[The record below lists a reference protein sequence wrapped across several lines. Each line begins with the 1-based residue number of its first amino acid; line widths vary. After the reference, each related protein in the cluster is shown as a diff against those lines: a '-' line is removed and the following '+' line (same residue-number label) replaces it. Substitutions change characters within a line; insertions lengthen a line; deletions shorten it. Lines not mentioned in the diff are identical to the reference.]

1 MKKSLIFTVLATV
14 VLLALGSVPSRTAE
28 AQQFFD
34 KLTVVAIDRYSISS
48 GDAND
53 DLVNTFM
60 GLLCNLKEDEPVVF
74 VFTDDLSDTY
84 GPLYGNAD
92 DSAELRSQVSTA
104 IGSGSA
110 SAPVDIASSLSSIYD
125 YMTSVHVREEGSIY
139 LVTASEDY
147 TVSDQMPTD
156 ISSALDPIV
165 ERGWNV
171 FTATVPGTNSALVS
185 DLEKI
190 SVNSGGESFA
200 LTIPEG
206 IEEFMDRSLRMK
218 SRGALNHAGQASLS
232 DNPVFEVDLDI
243 VPSTRWANVVF
254 VREDPQ
260 TSFRITNPDGLESS
274 YGDRTSSSVIE
285 FPHMVIWQVID
296 PVQGNWKAEA
306 RGGRGVVSANL
317 HLINRY
323 TVELQDMGAVPV
335 DHPETL
341 IVAAVLDRGELV
353 SPDATVEARVT
364 GPSGDSIVHELNDG
378 GVEGDS
384 IPLDGYFSLTLP
396 PLREEG
402 RYDVELRLSWPDV
415 DHSIISLAQF
425 EAQHFPTI
433 EVTPNMVEG
442 LKPGVTEK
450 IASVFVNINGQPYTA
465 LAEEV
470 TVSVSGSD
478 DTPAGEVTKIPH
490 EVITLGKSYGFDIYY
505 TPPTEIQSSVIF
517 GLNIEYAGRQYIYST
532 DSIVVSS
539 LPVPVSVG
547 QSPAPVT
554 APIPAPAAAPAPAP
568 APAAPPVA
576 PPPVA
581 PPPQVEGSE
590 DSEAGLPMEAITIAL
605 AIIGIAALAVVLY
618 WLTRPTPFGYM
629 FTEEGELL
637 VDFAGIARRPVDNI
651 MKRSRID
658 GDEIDLP
665 GFGGV
670 SFMFNSDTVTMV
682 SVLVLPN
689 TVRVNNQPVTDTMT
703 IHDNSLIGA
712 SGRLYFFRYISPES
726 APERGNVETGDD
738 DEERTQSHTQ
748 MRSMESGA

>member
-1 MKKSLIFTVLATV
+1 MKKSLIFTVLAIV
-14 VLLALGSVPSRTAE
+14 ALLALGSVSSRTAE

-53 DLVNTFM
+53 QLVNTFL

-92 DSAELRSQVSTA
+92 DSAELRSQVSA
-104 IGSGSA
+104 AVGSGSA
-110 SAPVDIASSLSSIYD
+110 SAPVDLVSSLTSIYN
-125 YMTSVHVREEGSIY
+125 YMTSVHAREDASIY

-147 TVSDQMPTD
+147 TASDQMSTD
-156 ISSALDPIV
+156 ITLALDPIV
-165 ERGWNV
+165 KRGWNV
-171 FTATVPGTNSALVS
+171 FSATVPGTNSALVS
-185 DLEKI
+185 DLNKI
-190 SVNSGGESFA
+190 SVNSGGESFT
-200 LTIPEG
+200 LTMPEG

-218 SRGALNHAGQASLS
+218 SKGALNHVGQANLS

-243 VPSTRWANVVF
+243 VPSTRWANVIF

-285 FPHMVIWQVID
+285 LPHMVIWQVTD
-296 PVQGNWKAEA
+296 PTQGTWKAEA

-317 HLINRY
+317 HLTNRY

-364 GPSGDSIVHELNDG
+364 GPSGDSIIHELNDAG
-378 GVEGDS
+378 LEGDS

-396 PLREEG
+396 PLKEEG

-415 DHSIISLAQF
+415 GHSIISLAEF

-465 LAEEV
+465 LADEV
-470 TVSVSGSD
+470 TVSVSGGD

-505 TPPTEIQSSVIF
+505 RPPAEVRSSVIF

-539 LPVPVSVG
+539 LPVRASAG
-547 QSPAPVT
+547 QPPAPVT
-554 APIPAPAAAPAPAP
+554 ALPPAPAAAPAPAP
-568 APAAPPVA
+568 ASAPPAAPPVA
-576 PPPVA
+576 PPP
-581 PPPQVEGSE
+581 QVE
-590 DSEAGLPMEAITIAL
+590 DSQTSIPVEAIIIAL
-605 AIIGIAALAVVLY
+605 AAIGIAALGVVLY
-618 WLTRPTPFGYM
+618 WLTRPTPFGYIY
-629 FTEEGELL
+629 TEEGELL
-637 VDFAGIARRPVDNI
+637 VDFSAIARRPMDNI
-651 MKRSRID
+651 MKRSRVD
-658 GDEIDLP
+658 GDDLDLP

-670 SFMFNSDTVTMV
+670 SFVFGPDMATMV
-682 SVLVLPN
+682 SIRVLPN
-689 TVRVNNQPVTDTMT
+689 TVRVNNQPVTDTMP

-712 SGRLYFFRYISPES
+712 SGRIYFFRYISPES
-726 APERGNVETGDD
+726 APESGNVEAGDD
-738 DEERTQSHTQ
+738 DSQRTQSHPR
-748 MRSMESGA
+748 MRNMESSA

>member
-1 MKKSLIFTVLATV
+1 MKKTLIFTVLAIAA
-14 VLLALGSVPSRTAE
+14 LLALGSVPLRTAE

-53 DLVNTFM
+53 QLVNTFL
-60 GLLCNLKEDEPVVF
+60 GLLCNLKEDDPVVF

-84 GPLYGNAD
+84 GPLYGDAD
-92 DSAELRSQVSTA
+92 NSAELRSQVSA
-104 IGSGSA
+104 AVGLGSA

-125 YMTSVHVREEGSIY
+125 YMTSVNVREEASIY

-147 TVSDQMPTD
+147 TASDQMSTD
-156 ISSALDPIV
+156 ITSALAPIV

-171 FTATVPGTNSALVS
+171 FAATAPGTNSELVS
-185 DLEKI
+185 DLDKV

-200 LTIPEG
+200 LTMPEG

-218 SRGALNHAGQASLS
+218 SQGALNHVGQANLS

-274 YGDRTSSSVIE
+274 YRDRTSSSVIE
-285 FPHMVIWQVID
+285 LPHMVIWQVTD

-353 SPDATVEARVT
+353 SPDATVEARVI
-364 GPSGDSIVHELNDG
+364 GPSGDSIIHELNDA

-396 PLREEG
+396 PLKEEG

-433 EVTPNMVEG
+433 EVTPIMVEG

-465 LAEEV
+465 LADEV
-470 TVSVSGSD
+470 TVSVSGGD

-490 EVITLGKSYGFDIYY
+490 EVVTLGKSYGFDIYY

-517 GLNIEYAGRQYIYST
+517 GLNIEYAGRHYIHST
-532 DSIVVSS
+532 DSMVVSS

-554 APIPAPAAAPAPAP
+554 APIPAPAAAAPAPAP
-568 APAAPPVA
+568 APPAAPPVA
-576 PPPVA
+576 PPP
-581 PPPQVEGSE
+581 QVE
-590 DSEAGLPMEAITIAL
+590 DSQAGFPTEAIIIAL
-605 AIIGIAALAVVLY
+605 AAIGIATLGVILY

-629 FTEEGELL
+629 YTEEGELL
-637 VDFAGIARRPVDNI
+637 VDFGGMARRPVDNM

-658 GDEIDLP
+658 GNEIDLP

-670 SFMFNSDTVTMV
+670 SFLFGSDTVTMV
-682 SVLVLPN
+682 SVQVLPN

-712 SGRLYFFRYISPES
+712 SGRIYFFRYVSPEIALES
-726 APERGNVETGDD
+726 GSVETDD
-738 DEERTQSHTQ
+738 DDNERTQSHPR
-748 MRSMESGA
+748 MRNMESSA

>member
-1 MKKSLIFTVLATV
+1 MKKTLIFTVLAIAA
-14 VLLALGSVPSRTAE
+14 LLALGSVPMRTAE

-48 GDAND
+48 GDANYQ
-53 DLVNTFM
+53 LVNTFV
-60 GLLCNLKEDEPVVF
+60 GLLCNLKENEPIVF
-74 VFTDDLSDTY
+74 VFTDDLSDAY
-84 GPLYGNAD
+84 GPLYGDAD
-92 DSAELRSQVSTA
+92 NSAELRSQVSA
-104 IGSGSA
+104 AVGLGSA
-110 SAPVDIASSLSSIYD
+110 AAPVDIASSLSSIYD
-125 YMTSVHVREEGSIY
+125 YMTSVNVREEASIY

-147 TVSDQMPTD
+147 TVSDQVSTD
-156 ISSALDPIV
+156 ITSALAPIV

-171 FTATVPGTNSALVS
+171 FAATAPGTNSALVS
-185 DLEKI
+185 DLDKI

-200 LTIPEG
+200 LTMPEG

-218 SRGALNHAGQASLS
+218 SRGALNHVGQANLS

-243 VPSTRWANVVF
+243 LPSTRWANVVF

-285 FPHMVIWQVID
+285 LPHMVIWQVTD

-364 GPSGDSIVHELNDG
+364 GPSGASIVHELNDA

-396 PLREEG
+396 PLTEEG
-402 RYDVELRLSWPDV
+402 RYDVELSLSWPDV
-415 DHSIISLAQF
+415 DHSIVSLAQF
-425 EAQHFPTI
+425 EARHFPTI
-433 EVTPNMVEG
+433 EVTPIMVEG

-450 IASVFVNINGQPYTA
+450 VASVFVNINGQPYTA
-465 LAEEV
+465 LADEV
-470 TVSVSGSD
+470 MVSVSGGD

-490 EVITLGKSYGFDIYY
+490 EIITLGKSYGFDIYY
-505 TPPTEIQSSVIF
+505 TPPTEVQSSVIF
-517 GLNIEYAGRQYIYST
+517 GLNIEYAGRNYIYST
-532 DSIVVSS
+532 DSMVVSS
-539 LPVPVSVG
+539 LPVPASVG

-554 APIPAPAAAPAPAP
+554 APIPAPAAAPAPASASAP
-568 APAAPPVA
+568 PAAPPVA
-576 PPPVA
+576 PPP
-581 PPPQVEGSE
+581 QVE
-590 DSEAGLPMEAITIAL
+590 DSQSGGLPMEAIIIAL
-605 AIIGIAALAVVLY
+605 AAIGIAALAVILY

-629 FTEEGELL
+629 YTEEGELL
-637 VDFAGIARRPVDNI
+637 VDFGAMARRPVDNI

-670 SFMFNSDTVTMV
+670 SFVFGSDAVTIV
-682 SVLVLPN
+682 SVQVLPN
-689 TVRVNNQPVTDTMT
+689 TVRVNNQPVTDMMT

-712 SGRLYFFRYISPES
+712 SGRIYFFRYVSPEIALES
-726 APERGNVETGDD
+726 VNVETGDD
-738 DEERTQSHTQ
+738 DSERTQSNPR
-748 MRSMESGA
+748 MRNMESSA

>member
-14 VLLALGSVPSRTAE
+14 ALLALGSVSSRTVE

-53 DLVNTFM
+53 QLVNTFL

-92 DSAELRSQVSTA
+92 NSAELRSQVSA
-104 IGSGSA
+104 AVGSGSA

-125 YMTSVHVREEGSIY
+125 YMTSVHAREDASIY

-147 TVSDQMPTD
+147 TVSDQVSTD
-156 ISSALDPIV
+156 IASALAPIV

-171 FTATVPGTNSALVS
+171 FAATAPGTNSALVS
-185 DLEKI
+185 DLHKI

-200 LTIPEG
+200 LTMPEG
-206 IEEFMDRSLRMK
+206 IEGFMDRSLRMK
-218 SRGALNHAGQASLS
+218 SKGALNHVGQANLS

-243 VPSTRWANVVF
+243 LPSTRWANVVF

-285 FPHMVIWQVID
+285 LPHMVIWQVTD

-341 IVAAVLDRGELV
+341 IVAAVLDRDELV
-353 SPDATVEARVT
+353 SPDATVEALVT
-364 GPSGDSIVHELNDG
+364 GPSGASIVHELNDAG
-378 GVEGDS
+378 MEGDS

-396 PLREEG
+396 PLTEEG

-415 DHSIISLAQF
+415 DHSIVSLAQF

-442 LKPGVTEK
+442 LTPGVTEK

-465 LAEEV
+465 LADEV
-470 TVSVSGSD
+470 TVSVSGGD

-505 TPPTEIQSSVIF
+505 RPPAEVRSSVIF
-517 GLNIEYAGRQYIYST
+517 GLNIEYAGRHYIYST
-532 DSIVVSS
+532 DSMVVSS
-539 LPVPVSVG
+539 LPVPVSAG
-547 QSPAPVT
+547 QSSAPVT

-568 APAAPPVA
+568 APAPPVA
-576 PPPVA
+576 PPVA
-581 PPPQVEGSE
+581 PPPQVE
-590 DSEAGLPMEAITIAL
+590 DSQAGGLPMEVITIAL
-605 AIIGIAALAVVLY
+605 AAIGIAALAVILY
-618 WLTRPTPFGYM
+618 WLTRPTPFGYLY
-629 FTEEGELL
+629 TEEGDLL
-637 VDFAGIARRPVDNI
+637 VDFGGMTRRTVDNV

-670 SFMFNSDTVTMV
+670 SFVFGSDTVTMV
-682 SVLVLPN
+682 SIQVLPN

-712 SGRLYFFRYISPES
+712 SGRIYFFRYISPES
-726 APERGNVETGDD
+726 SPERGNVETGDD
-738 DEERTQSHTQ
+738 DSERTQSHPR
-748 MRSMESGA
+748 MRNMESSA

>member
-14 VLLALGSVPSRTAE
+14 VLLALGSVSSRTVE

-53 DLVNTFM
+53 QLVNTFL
-60 GLLCNLKEDEPVVF
+60 GLLCNLKEDEPVVV

-92 DSAELRSQVSTA
+92 DSAELRSQVSA
-104 IGSGSA
+104 AVGSGSA
-110 SAPVDIASSLSSIYD
+110 SAPVDIATSLSSIYD
-125 YMTSVHVREEGSIY
+125 YMTSVNVREEASIY

-147 TVSDQMPTD
+147 TVSDQISTD
-156 ISSALDPIV
+156 ITSALDPIV
-165 ERGWNV
+165 ERGWNI
-171 FTATVPGTNSALVS
+171 FAATAPGTNSALVS
-185 DLEKI
+185 DLHKI

-200 LTIPEG
+200 LTMPEG

-218 SRGALNHAGQASLS
+218 SKGALNHIGQANLS

-254 VREDPQ
+254 VREDPH

-285 FPHMVIWQVID
+285 LPHMVIWQVTD

-335 DHPETL
+335 DHPKTL

-353 SPDATVEARVT
+353 SPDATVEVRVT
-364 GPSGDSIVHELNDG
+364 GPSGASIVHDLNDAG
-378 GVEGDS
+378 MEGDS

-396 PLREEG
+396 PLTEEG

-415 DHSIISLAQF
+415 DHSIISLAEF

-465 LAEEV
+465 LADEV
-470 TVSVSGSD
+470 EVWVSGSD

-490 EVITLGKSYGFDIYY
+490 EMVTLGKSYGFDIYY
-505 TPPTEIQSSVIF
+505 TPPAEVRSSVIF
-517 GLNIEYAGRQYIYST
+517 RLNTEYAGRHYIYST
-532 DSIVVSS
+532 DSMVVSS
-539 LPVPVSVG
+539 IPVPASVG

-554 APIPAPAAAPAPAP
+554 APIPAPASAPAAAPAPAP
-568 APAAPPVA
+568 APPVA
-576 PPPVA
+576 PPVA
-581 PPPQVEGSE
+581 PPPQVEVEGSQ
-590 DSEAGLPMEAITIAL
+590 AGLPMEVITIAL
-605 AIIGIAALAVVLY
+605 AAIGIAALAVILY

-629 FTEEGELL
+629 YTEEGKLL
-637 VDFAGIARRPVDNI
+637 VDFAGMTRRPVDSI

-658 GDEIDLP
+658 GDDIDLP

-670 SFMFNSDTVTMV
+670 SFVFGSDTVTMV
-682 SVLVLPN
+682 SIQVLPN

-712 SGRLYFFRYISPES
+712 SGRIYFFRYISPES
-726 APERGNVETGDD
+726 SPESGNVETGDD
-738 DEERTQSHTQ
+738 DNERNQPHPR
-748 MRSMESGA
+748 MRNMESSA

>member
-1 MKKSLIFTVLATV
+1 MKKTLTFTVLAIV
-14 VLLALGSVPSRTAE
+14 ALLALGSVSSRTAE

-53 DLVNTFM
+53 QLVNTFV

-92 DSAELRSQVSTA
+92 NSAELRSQVNA
-104 IGSGSA
+104 AVGSGSA

-125 YMTSVHVREEGSIY
+125 YMTSVHAREDASIY

-147 TVSDQMPTD
+147 TVSDQMSAD
-156 ISSALDPIV
+156 IASALAPIV

-171 FTATVPGTNSALVS
+171 FAATAPGTNSALVS
-185 DLEKI
+185 ELDRI

-200 LTIPEG
+200 LTMPEG

-218 SRGALNHAGQASLS
+218 SRGALNHVGQASLS

-243 VPSTRWANVVF
+243 LPSTRWANVVF

-260 TSFRITNPDGLESS
+260 TSFRITNPEGLESS

-285 FPHMVIWQVID
+285 FPHMVIWQVTD
-296 PVQGNWKAEA
+296 PAQGNWKAEA

-364 GPSGDSIVHELNDG
+364 GPSGDSIVHELNDAG
-378 GVEGDS
+378 LQGDS

-396 PLREEG
+396 PLKEEG

-415 DHSIISLAQF
+415 GHSIISLAQF
-425 EAQHFPTI
+425 EARHFPTI
-433 EVTPNMVEG
+433 EVTPIMVEG
-442 LKPGVTEK
+442 LKPGITEK
-450 IASVFVNINGQPYTA
+450 VASVFVNINGQPYTA
-465 LAEEV
+465 LADEV
-470 TVSVSGSD
+470 TVSVSGGD
-478 DTPAGEVTKIPH
+478 KTPAGEVTKIPH
-490 EVITLGKSYGFDIYY
+490 EIITLGKSYGFDIYY
-505 TPPTEIQSSVIF
+505 TPPTEVQSSVIF
-517 GLNIEYAGRQYIYST
+517 GLNIEYAGRNYIYST
-532 DSIVVSS
+532 DSMVVSS
-539 LPVPVSVG
+539 LPVPASVG

-554 APIPAPAAAPAPAP
+554 APIPAPAAAPAPASASAP
-568 APAAPPVA
+568 PAAPPVA
-576 PPPVA
+576 PPP
-581 PPPQVEGSE
+581 QVE
-590 DSEAGLPMEAITIAL
+590 DSQSGGLPTEAIIIVL
-605 AIIGIAALAVVLY
+605 AAIGIAALAVILY

-629 FTEEGELL
+629 YTEEGELL
-637 VDFAGIARRPVDNI
+637 VDFGGMNRRPVDNI
-651 MKRSRID
+651 MKRSRVD

-670 SFMFNSDTVTMV
+670 SFVFGSDTVTIV
-682 SVLVLPN
+682 SVQVLPN

-703 IHDNSLIGA
+703 IYDNSLIGA
-712 SGRLYFFRYISPES
+712 SGRLYFFRYVSPEIS
-726 APERGNVETGDD
+726 LESGIVETGDD
-738 DEERTQSHTQ
+738 DNERTQSNPR
-748 MRSMESGA
+748 MRNMESSA

>member
-1 MKKSLIFTVLATV
+1 MKKTLIFTVLAIAA
-14 VLLALGSVPSRTAE
+14 LLALGSVPLRTAE

-53 DLVNTFM
+53 QLVNTFV

-92 DSAELRSQVSTA
+92 DSAQLRSQVSA
-104 IGSGSA
+104 AVGLGSA

-125 YMTSVHVREEGSIY
+125 YMTSVHVREEASIY

-147 TVSDQMPTD
+147 TASDQMSTD
-156 ISSALDPIV
+156 ITSALAPIV

-171 FTATVPGTNSALVS
+171 FAATAPGTNSALVS
-185 DLEKI
+185 DLDKV

-200 LTIPEG
+200 LTMPEG
-206 IEEFMDRSLRMK
+206 IEGFMDRSLRMK
-218 SRGALNHAGQASLS
+218 SQGALNHVGQANLS

-274 YGDRTSSSVIE
+274 YRDRTSSSVIE
-285 FPHMVIWQVID
+285 LPHMVIWQVTD

-353 SPDATVEARVT
+353 SPDATVEARVI
-364 GPSGDSIVHELNDG
+364 GPSGDSIIHELNDA

-396 PLREEG
+396 PLKEEG

-465 LAEEV
+465 LADEV
-470 TVSVSGSD
+470 TVSVSGGD
-478 DTPAGEVTKIPH
+478 ETPAGEVTKIPH
-490 EVITLGKSYGFDIYY
+490 EVVTLGKSYGFDIYY

-517 GLNIEYAGRQYIYST
+517 GLSIEYAGRQYIYST
-532 DSIVVSS
+532 DSMVVSS
-539 LPVPVSVG
+539 LPIPASVG

-554 APIPAPAAAPAPAP
+554 APIPAPAAAAPAPAP
-568 APAAPPVA
+568 APPAAPPVA
-576 PPPVA
+576 PPP
-581 PPPQVEGSE
+581 QVE
-590 DSEAGLPMEAITIAL
+590 DSQAGFPTEAIIIAL
-605 AIIGIAALAVVLY
+605 AAIGIAALGVILY

-629 FTEEGELL
+629 YTEEGELL
-637 VDFAGIARRPVDNI
+637 VDFGGMVRRPVDNI

-658 GDEIDLP
+658 GNEIDLP

-670 SFMFNSDTVTMV
+670 SFLFASDTVTMV
-682 SVLVLPN
+682 SVQVLPN

-712 SGRLYFFRYISPES
+712 SGRIYFFRYISPEIALES
-726 APERGNVETGDD
+726 GNVEADD
-738 DEERTQSHTQ
+738 DDNERTQSYSR
-748 MRSMESGA
+748 MRNMESNA

>member
-1 MKKSLIFTVLATV
+1 MKKSLIFTVLAAI

-28 AQQFFD
+28 AQQFLD

-48 GDAND
+48 GDSNAQ
-53 DLVNTFM
+53 LVNTFV

-74 VFTDDLSDTY
+74 VFTDNLSDTY

-92 DSAELRSQVSTA
+92 DSAELRSQVSA
-104 IGSGSA
+104 AVGLGSA

-125 YMTSVHVREEGSIY
+125 YMTSVNVREEASIY

-147 TVSDQMPTD
+147 TASDQVSTD
-156 ISSALDPIV
+156 ITSALGPIA

-171 FTATVPGTNSALVS
+171 FAATAPGTNSALVS
-185 DLEKI
+185 DLDKI
-190 SVNSGGESFA
+190 SMNSGGESFA
-200 LTIPEG
+200 LTMPEG

-218 SRGALNHAGQASLS
+218 SKGALNHVGQANLS

-260 TSFRITNPDGLESS
+260 TSCRITNPDGLESS
-274 YGDRTSSSVIE
+274 YRDRTSSSVIE
-285 FPHMVIWQVID
+285 LPHMVIWQVTD
-296 PVQGNWKAEA
+296 PAQGNWKAEA
-306 RGGRGVVSANL
+306 RGGRGIVSANL

-341 IVAAVLDRGELV
+341 IVAAVLDRDELV
-353 SPDATVEARVT
+353 SPDATVEARVI
-364 GPSGDSIVHELNDG
+364 GPSGDSIVHELNDAG
-378 GVEGDS
+378 MEGDS

-396 PLREEG
+396 PLKEEG

-415 DHSIISLAQF
+415 DHSIVSLAQF

-465 LAEEV
+465 LADEV

-478 DTPAGEVTKIPH
+478 ETLAGEVTKIPH
-490 EVITLGKSYGFDIYY
+490 EVVTLGKSYGFDIYY
-505 TPPTEIQSSVIF
+505 TPPTEIRSSVIF

-532 DSIVVSS
+532 DSMVVSS

-547 QSPAPVT
+547 QSSPPVT

-568 APAAPPVA
+568 APPAA
-576 PPPVA
+576 PPVA
-581 PPPQVEGSE
+581 PPPQVE
-590 DSEAGLPMEAITIAL
+590 DSQASIPMEAITIVL
-605 AIIGIAALAVVLY
+605 AAIGIAALAVILY

-629 FTEEGELL
+629 YTEEGELL
-637 VDFAGIARRPVDNI
+637 VDFAGITRRPADSI

-670 SFMFNSDTVTMV
+670 SFVFGSDTVTMV
-682 SVLVLPN
+682 SIQVLPN

-712 SGRLYFFRYISPES
+712 SGRIYFFRYVSPES
-726 APERGNVETGDD
+726 APESGNAEAGDD
-738 DEERTQSHTQ
+738 DNETSQSPR
-748 MRSMESGA
+748 MRSMESSA

>member
-1 MKKSLIFTVLATV
+1 MKKSLMFTVLAIV
-14 VLLALGSVPSRTAE
+14 ALLALGSVSSRTVE

-53 DLVNTFM
+53 QLVNTFL

-92 DSAELRSQVSTA
+92 DSAELRSRVSA
-104 IGSGSA
+104 AVGSGSA
-110 SAPVDIASSLSSIYD
+110 SAPVDLASSLSSIYN
-125 YMTSVHVREEGSIY
+125 YMTSVYARGEASIY

-147 TVSDQMPTD
+147 TASEQMSAD
-156 ISSALDPIV
+156 ISLSLDPIV
-165 ERGWNV
+165 ARGWNV
-171 FTATVPGTNSALVS
+171 FAATAPGTNSALVS
-185 DLEKI
+185 DLDKI
-190 SVNSGGESFA
+190 SANSGGESFA
-200 LTIPEG
+200 LTMPEG

-218 SRGALNHAGQASLS
+218 SKGALTHVGQANLS

-285 FPHMVIWQVID
+285 FPHMVIWQVTD
-296 PVQGNWKAEA
+296 PAQGNWKAEA
-306 RGGRGVVSANL
+306 RGGSGVVSANL
-317 HLINRY
+317 HLTNRY
-323 TVELQDMGAVPV
+323 TVRLQDMGAVPV

-364 GPSGDSIVHELNDG
+364 GPSGESIVHELNDAG
-378 GVEGDS
+378 LEGDS

-396 PLREEG
+396 PLKEEG

-415 DHSIISLAQF
+415 DHSIISLAEF

-433 EVTPNMVEG
+433 EVTPQMVEG

-450 IASVFVNINGQPYTA
+450 IASVFVNINGQPYTV
-465 LAEEV
+465 LADEV
-470 TVSVSGSD
+470 TVWVSGGD
-478 DTPAGEVTKIPH
+478 NTPGGEVTKIPH
-490 EVITLGKSYGFDIYY
+490 EMITLGKSYGFDIYY
-505 TPPTEIQSSVIF
+505 TPPTEMRSSVIF
-517 GLNIEYAGRQYIYST
+517 GLNTEYAGRQYIYST
-532 DSIVVSS
+532 DSTNSMVVSS
-539 LPVPVSVG
+539 LPVSASSG
-547 QSPAPVT
+547 QPPAPVT
-554 APIPAPAAAPAPAP
+554 APIAAPAAAPASASAP
-568 APAAPPVA
+568 QAAPPVA
-576 PPPVA
+576 PPPQA
-581 PPPQVEGSE
+581 E
-590 DSEAGLPMEAITIAL
+590 DSQASGIPMEAIIIAL
-605 AIIGIAALAVVLY
+605 AAIGIAALGVVLY
-618 WLTRPTPFGYM
+618 WLTRPTPFGCIY
-629 FTEEGELL
+629 TEEGELL
-637 VDFAGIARRPVDNI
+637 VDFSAIARRPMDNI

-665 GFGGV
+665 GFDGV
-670 SFMFNSDTVTMV
+670 SFVFGSDIATMV
-682 SVLVLPN
+682 SVRVLPN
-689 TVRVNNQPVTDTMT
+689 TVRVNNQPVTDTMP

-712 SGRLYFFRYISPES
+712 SGRIYFFRYVSPES
-726 APERGNVETGDD
+726 APGSGNVETGDD
-738 DEERTQSHTQ
+738 DNEITQSNPR
-748 MRSMESGA
+748 MRNMESSA

>member
-1 MKKSLIFTVLATV
+1 MKKSLIFTVLAAV
-14 VLLALGSVPSRTAE
+14 VLFALGSVPSRTAE

-48 GDAND
+48 GDANAQ
-53 DLVNTFM
+53 LVNTFV
-60 GLLCNLKEDEPVVF
+60 GLLCNLKDDEPVVF

-92 DSAELRSQVSTA
+92 DSAELRSQVSA
-104 IGSGSA
+104 AVGLGSA

-125 YMTSVHVREEGSIY
+125 YMTSVHVREEASIY

-147 TVSDQMPTD
+147 TASDQMSAD
-156 ISSALDPIV
+156 ITSALVPIV
-165 ERGWNV
+165 ERGWSV
-171 FTATVPGTNSALVS
+171 FAATTPGTNSALVS
-185 DLEKI
+185 DLNKI

-200 LTIPEG
+200 LTMPEG
-206 IEEFMDRSLRMK
+206 IEEFMDRSLRMESK
-218 SRGALNHAGQASLS
+218 GALNHVGQVNLS

-254 VREDPQ
+254 VREDPR

-274 YGDRTSSSVIE
+274 YGDRTSSSVVE
-285 FPHMVIWQVID
+285 LPHMVIWQVTD

-306 RGGRGVVSANL
+306 RGGSGVVSANL

-353 SPDATVEARVT
+353 SPDATVEARVA
-364 GPSGDSIVHELNDG
+364 GPSGNTIVHELNDAG
-378 GVEGDS
+378 MEGDS

-396 PLREEG
+396 PLKEEG

-433 EVTPNMVEG
+433 EVTPIMVEG

-465 LAEEV
+465 LADEV
-470 TVSVSGSD
+470 TVSVSGGD

-505 TPPTEIQSSVIF
+505 TPPAEVQSSVLF
-517 GLNIEYAGRQYIYST
+517 GLNIEYAGRHYIYST
-532 DSIVVSS
+532 DSMVVSS
-539 LPVPVSVG
+539 LPVPASVG

-581 PPPQVEGSE
+581 PPPQVEDTQSQA
-590 DSEAGLPMEAITIAL
+590 SIPTEAIIIVL
-605 AIIGIAALAVVLY
+605 AAIGIAALAVILY

-629 FTEEGELL
+629 YTEEGELL
-637 VDFAGIARRPVDNI
+637 VDFAEMTRRPVDNI
-651 MKRSRID
+651 VKRSRID
-658 GDEIDLP
+658 GNEIDLP

-670 SFMFNSDTVTMV
+670 SFVFGPETVTMV
-682 SVLVLPN
+682 SVQVLPN

-712 SGRLYFFRYISPES
+712 SGRIYFFRYISPEIS
-726 APERGNVETGDD
+726 LESGYMETGDD
-738 DEERTQSHTQ
+738 DNEGTQSQ
-748 MRSMESGA
+748 PRMRNMESSA

>member
-1 MKKSLIFTVLATV
+1 MKKTLIFTVLAIAA
-14 VLLALGSVPSRTAE
+14 LLALGSVPLRTAE

-53 DLVNTFM
+53 QLVNTFL

-84 GPLYGNAD
+84 GPLYGDAD
-92 DSAELRSQVSTA
+92 NSAELRSQVSA
-104 IGSGSA
+104 AVGLGSA

-125 YMTSVHVREEGSIY
+125 YMTSVNVREEASIY

-147 TVSDQMPTD
+147 TASDQMSTD
-156 ISSALDPIV
+156 ITSALAPIV

-171 FTATVPGTNSALVS
+171 FAATAPGTNSALVS
-185 DLEKI
+185 DLDKV

-200 LTIPEG
+200 LTMPEG

-218 SRGALNHAGQASLS
+218 SQGALNHVGQANLS

-274 YGDRTSSSVIE
+274 YRDRTSSSVIE
-285 FPHMVIWQVID
+285 LPHMVIWQVTD

-353 SPDATVEARVT
+353 SPDATVEARVI
-364 GPSGDSIVHELNDG
+364 GPSGDSIIHELNDA

-396 PLREEG
+396 PLKEEG

-465 LAEEV
+465 LADQV
-470 TVSVSGSD
+470 TVSVSGGD

-490 EVITLGKSYGFDIYY
+490 EVVTLGKSYGFDIYY

-517 GLNIEYAGRQYIYST
+517 GLNIEYAGRHYIYST
-532 DSIVVSS
+532 DSMVVSS
-539 LPVPVSVG
+539 LPVPASVG

-554 APIPAPAAAPAPAP
+554 APIPAPAAAAPAP
-568 APAAPPVA
+568 APPAT
-576 PPPVA
+576 PPVA
-581 PPPQVEGSE
+581 PPPQVE
-590 DSEAGLPMEAITIAL
+590 DSQAGFPTEAIIIAL
-605 AIIGIAALAVVLY
+605 AAIGIAALGVILY

-629 FTEEGELL
+629 YTEEGELL
-637 VDFAGIARRPVDNI
+637 VDFGGMVRRPVDNI

-658 GDEIDLP
+658 GSEIDLP

-670 SFMFNSDTVTMV
+670 SFLFGSDTVTMV
-682 SVLVLPN
+682 SVQVLPN

-712 SGRLYFFRYISPES
+712 SGRIYFFRYISPEIALES
-726 APERGNVETGDD
+726 GTVEADD
-738 DEERTQSHTQ
+738 DDSERSQSNPR
-748 MRSMESGA
+748 MRNMESSA

>member
-14 VLLALGSVPSRTAE
+14 ALLALGSVSSRTVE
-28 AQQFFD
+28 AQQSFD

-53 DLVNTFM
+53 QLVNTFL
-60 GLLCNLKEDEPVVF
+60 GLLCNLKEGEPVVF

-92 DSAELRSQVSTA
+92 DSAELRSQVSA
-104 IGSGSA
+104 AVGSGSA
-110 SAPVDIASSLSSIYD
+110 SAPVDLASSLTSIYN
-125 YMTSVHVREEGSIY
+125 YMTSVHTQDEASIY

-147 TVSDQMPTD
+147 TVSDQMSAD
-156 ISSALDPIV
+156 ITTALDPIV
-165 ERGWNV
+165 ARGWNV
-171 FTATVPGTNSALVS
+171 FAATAPGTNGALVS
-185 DLEKI
+185 DLNKV

-200 LTIPEG
+200 LTMPEG

-218 SRGALNHAGQASLS
+218 SKGALNHIGQANLS

-254 VREDPQ
+254 VREDPR

-285 FPHMVIWQVID
+285 FPHMVIWQVTD
-296 PVQGNWKAEA
+296 PAQGGWKAEA
-306 RGGRGVVSANL
+306 RGGGGVVSANL

-396 PLREEG
+396 PLAEEG

-415 DHSIISLAQF
+415 DHSIVSLAQF

-442 LKPGVTEK
+442 LKPGVTEN

-465 LAEEV
+465 LADEV
-470 TVSVSGSD
+470 TVWVSGGD

-490 EVITLGKSYGFDIYY
+490 EMVTLGKAYGFDIYY
-505 TPPTEIQSSVIF
+505 TPPAEIRSSVIF
-517 GLNIEYAGRQYIYST
+517 GLNIEYAGRHYIYST
-532 DSIVVSS
+532 DSMVVSS
-539 LPVPVSVG
+539 LPVSASAG

-554 APIPAPAAAPAPAP
+554 APIPAPAAAAAPAP
-568 APAAPPVA
+568 APPTAPPVA
-576 PPPVA
+576 PPPQA
-581 PPPQVEGSE
+581 E
-590 DSEAGLPMEAITIAL
+590 DSQSASIPMEAIIVAL
-605 AIIGIAALAVVLY
+605 AAIGIAALGVILY

-629 FTEEGELL
+629 YTEEGELL
-637 VDFAGIARRPVDNI
+637 VDFAEMARRPADSI

-658 GDEIDLP
+658 GDEIELP

-670 SFMFNSDTVTMV
+670 SFVFGSDTVTMV
-682 SVLVLPN
+682 SVQVLPN

-712 SGRLYFFRYISPES
+712 SGRIYFFRYISPQS
-726 APERGNVETGDD
+726 APESGNVETEDD
-738 DEERTQSHTQ
+738 DNEIAQSHPP
-748 MRSMESGA
+748 MRNMESSA

>member
-1 MKKSLIFTVLATV
+1 M
-14 VLLALGSVPSRTAE
+14 
-28 AQQFFD
+28 
-34 KLTVVAIDRYSISS
+34 
-48 GDAND
+48 
-53 DLVNTFM
+53 
-60 GLLCNLKEDEPVVF
+60 
-74 VFTDDLSDTY
+74 
-84 GPLYGNAD
+84 
-92 DSAELRSQVSTA
+92 
-104 IGSGSA
+104 
-110 SAPVDIASSLSSIYD
+110 
-125 YMTSVHVREEGSIY
+125 
-139 LVTASEDY
+139 
-147 TVSDQMPTD
+147 
-156 ISSALDPIV
+156 
-165 ERGWNV
+165 
-171 FTATVPGTNSALVS
+171 
-185 DLEKI
+185 
-190 SVNSGGESFA
+190 NSGGESFA
-200 LTIPEG
+200 LTMPEG

-218 SRGALNHAGQASLS
+218 SKGALNHVGQANLS
-232 DNPVFEVDLDI
+232 DNSVFEVDLDI

-285 FPHMVIWQVID
+285 LPHMVIWQVSD
-296 PVQGNWKAEA
+296 PAQGNWKAEA
-306 RGGRGVVSANL
+306 RGGSGVVSANL

-323 TVELQDMGAVPV
+323 TVELQHMGAVPV

-364 GPSGDSIVHELNDG
+364 RPSGDSIVHELNDG

-396 PLREEG
+396 PLTEEG

-415 DHSIISLAQF
+415 DHSIISLAEF

-465 LAEEV
+465 LTDEV
-470 TVSVSGSD
+470 TVLVSGSD

-490 EVITLGKSYGFDIYY
+490 EIVTLGKSYGFDIYY
-505 TPPTEIQSSVIF
+505 TPPTETRSSVIF

-532 DSIVVSS
+532 DSMVVSS
-539 LPVPVSVG
+539 LPIPVSAG

-568 APAAPPVA
+568 APPVA
-576 PPPVA
+576 PPVA
-581 PPPQVEGSE
+581 PPPQVE
-590 DSEAGLPMEAITIAL
+590 DSQVSFPMEAITIAL
-605 AIIGIAALAVVLY
+605 AVIGIAALAVILY

-629 FTEEGELL
+629 YTEEGELL
-637 VDFAGIARRPVDNI
+637 VDFAGITRRPVDNV

-658 GDEIDLP
+658 GDEIHLP
-665 GFGGV
+665 GFDGV
-670 SFMFNSDTVTMV
+670 SFVFGSDTVTMV
-682 SVLVLPN
+682 SVRVLPN
-689 TVRVNNQPVTDTMT
+689 TVRVNNQPVTDTML

-712 SGRLYFFRYISPES
+712 SGRIYFFRYISPES
-726 APERGNVETGDD
+726 APESGNVETGGDD
-738 DEERTQSHTQ
+738 NGRTQSHPR
-748 MRSMESGA
+748 MRNMESSA